1 MEKIKLAVLFGGNSS
16 EYEVSL
22 KSAYSVLTN
31 LDPEKYEVIPVGI
44 TREGLWTLY
53 NGDTDDIPDGR
64 WCADAEHLPRVTV
77 DLTPGARSL
86 WIRQPGGETVRR
98 LPVDVVFPVLHGAFG
113 EDGRLQGM
121 LSSAGIPFVGCGSAS
136 SAVCMDKALT
146 KCVVRTTGIRQAE
159 CLVVRREETAGRE
172 ESVAAEAEEK
182 LGYPMFV
189 KPARAGSSV
198 GVTKAKDRPQLL
210 EALRVAFCEDE
221 KILIEE
227 AIVGKEIEVAVL
239 EEAGRCTVSDCAEIV
254 AGVEFYDYE
263 AKYISD
269 TSSFHIPAR
278 LPAELRAQV
287 SRSAE
292 IIFRALDC
300 RTLSR
305 VDFFVEEDGGIVFN
319 EINTLPGFTSISMYP
334 KLMMHEGMRYSTLLN
349 RLIASALENTPV

>member
-44 TREGLWTLY
+44 TRDGLWTLY
-53 NGDTDDIPDGR
+53 GGDAEAIPDGS
-64 WCADAEHLPRVTV
+64 WCADTDSLPRVTV
-77 DLTPGARSL
+77 DLTPGARSF
-86 WIRQPGGETVRR
+86 WIRRPGENSMSR
-98 LPVDVVFPVLHGAFG
+98 LPVDLVFPVLHGAFG

-159 CLVVRREETAGRE
+159 CLVVRRAEIGGRE
-172 ESVAAEAEEK
+172 ETVAAEAEEK
-182 LGYPMFV
+182 LGYPVFV

-198 GVTKAKDRPQLL
+198 GVTKAKNRPQLL
-210 EALRVAFCEDE
+210 EALRVAFAEDD
-221 KILIEE
+221 KVLVEE

-239 EEAGRCTVSDCAEIV
+239 EEGGRCTVSDCAEIV

-263 AKYISD
+263 AKYVSD
-269 TSSFHIPAR
+269 TSSFYIPAR
-278 LPAELRAQV
+278 LPEDLRARV

-334 KLMMHEGMRYSTLLN
+334 KLMMHEGMSYAALLD
-349 RLIASALENTPV
+349 RLIASALGNTPA

>member
-1 MEKIKLAVLFGGNSS
+1 MDKIRLAVLFGGNSS

-22 KSAYSVLTN
+22 NSACSVLSN
-31 LDPEKYEVIPVGI
+31 LDPEKYEIIPVGI

-53 NGDTDDIPDGR
+53 SGDFQNIRDGS
-64 WCADAEHLPRVTV
+64 WCADTDSLPRITV

-86 WIRQPGGETVRR
+86 WLRQPGGETVER
-98 LPVDVVFPVLHGAFG
+98 LPIDVVFPVLHGAYG

-121 LSSAGIPFVGCGSAS
+121 LSSAGIPFVGCDSAS

-159 CLVVRREETAGRE
+159 CLVVRRREAEERE
-172 ESVAAEAEEK
+172 EAVAAEAEKK

-198 GVTKAKDRPQLL
+198 GVTKAKNRPQLL
-210 EALRVAFCEDE
+210 DALRVAFAEDE

-239 EEAGRCTVSDCAEIV
+239 EENGRCTVSDCAEIV

-263 AKYISD
+263 AKYVSD

-278 LPAELRAQV
+278 LPETLRVQV

-334 KLMMHEGMRYSTLLN
+334 KLMMYTGMTYGGLLD
-349 RLIASALENTPV
+349 RLIASAMENPEK